1 VQAEYNVSGSMPTAT
16 VVSVAVHIILTLLIS
31 SSVVSSVN
39 TYRSN
44 AVTVVLTPSKQAP
57 TDASHLASEHQIASV
72 VREMQAPLGEQSV
85 TTQLAIMQ
93 ALAAETSDTSD
104 LVAEVQKLQSELTQI
119 QETNAQN
126 TRLGSVV
133 ARRALDADYLQR
145 WVNRVE
151 KFGNAALAN
160 VGSARGDVRLLVVVV
175 VVVVDKLGI
184 LLDVTVLQS
193 SGFPHLDRAAIK
205 TVQNAAPYP
214 AFPPALSAQVDK
226 LEIVRTWLF
235 RP

>member
-1 VQAEYNVSGSMPTAT
+1 MPTAT
-16 VVSVAVHIILTLLIS
+16 VVSVAVHIILILLIS

-126 TRLGSVV
+126 TRLGSVA

-160 VGSARGDVRLLVVVV
+160 VGSARGDVRLLVVV
-175 VVVVDKLGI
+175 DKLGI

-205 TVQNAAPYP
+205 TVQDAAPYP

>member
-1 VQAEYNVSGSMPTAT
+1 MQAEYNVSGSMPTAT

-72 VREMQAPLGEQSV
+72 VREMQTPLGEQSV

-126 TRLGSVV
+126 TRLGSVA

-160 VGSARGDVRLLVVVV
+160 VGSARGDVRLLVVV
-175 VVVVDKLGI
+175 DKLGI

-205 TVQNAAPYP
+205 TVQDAAPYP

>member
-1 VQAEYNVSGSMPTAT
+1 MQAEYNVSGSMPTAT
-16 VVSVAVHIILTLLIS
+16 VVSVAVHIILILLIS

-104 LVAEVQKLQSELTQI
+104 LVGEVQKL
-119 QETNAQN
+119 
-126 TRLGSVV
+126 
-133 ARRALDADYLQR
+133 
-145 WVNRVE
+145 
-151 KFGNAALAN
+151 
-160 VGSARGDVRLLVVVV
+160 
-175 VVVVDKLGI
+175 
-184 LLDVTVLQS
+184 
-193 SGFPHLDRAAIK
+193 
-205 TVQNAAPYP
+205 
-214 AFPPALSAQVDK
+214 
-226 LEIVRTWLF
+226 
-235 RP
+235 

>member
-1 VQAEYNVSGSMPTAT
+1 MPTAT

-126 TRLGSVV
+126 TRLGSVA

>member
-1 VQAEYNVSGSMPTAT
+1 MPTAT

-126 TRLGSVV
+126 TRLGSVA

-160 VGSARGDVRLLVVVV
+160 VGSARGDVRLLVV

>member
-1 VQAEYNVSGSMPTAT
+1 MPTAT

-126 TRLGSVV
+126 TRLGSVA

-160 VGSARGDVRLLVVVV
+160 VGSARGNVRLL
-175 VVVVDKLGI
+175 VVVDKLGI

-205 TVQNAAPYP
+205 TVQDAAPYP